1 MLNLFLINFLCL
13 GIIVSS
19 LLLLFESNRVY
30 SVLYLIF
37 IYMCSSILFMFMGIG
52 LLGAFY
58 FLVYIGA
65 VSVLFLFSVMILDLK
80 DSLYERD
87 YTYMLPFFFLFLILT
102 LQCFIFLYE
111 NNFNIYGNYEN
122 YEYYLHP
129 NELLKLLGLI
139 IFLKYNVT
147 LLVCA
152 LLLLVSMVGSIYL
165 TNVRKGLLTKKQK
178 YPLARAP
185 LIYHIHIY

>member
-1 MLNLFLINFLCL
+1 MLNMLLINLL
-13 GIIVSS
+13 SVGIIMSS
-19 LLLLFESNRVY
+19 ILLLFESNRVY

-37 IYMCSSILFMFMGIG
+37 IYMCSSILFMYMGIG

-80 DSLYERD
+80 DSIYERD
-87 YTYMLPFFFLFLILT
+87 YTYMFPFLLLFIILS
-102 LQCFIFLYE
+102 LQFFIFIYDKDL
-111 NNFNIYGNYEN
+111 NIYGNYDN

-129 NELLKLLGLI
+129 NELLKVLGIVIFMKYSIILIVCGLI
-139 IFLKYNVT
+139 
-147 LLVCA
+147 
-152 LLLLVSMVGSIYL
+152 LLVSMIGSIYL
-165 TNVRKGLLTKKQK
+165 TNIRKGLLTKKQR

-185 LIYHIHIY
+185 FLYHVNIY

>member
-1 MLNLFLINFLCL
+1 MLNLIFINLL
-13 GIIVSS
+13 SVGIIMSS
-19 LLLLFESNRVY
+19 ILLLFESNRVY

-80 DSLYERD
+80 DSIYERD
-87 YTYMLPFFFLFLILT
+87 YTYMFPFLLLFLILSI
-102 LQCFIFLYE
+102 QFFIFIYDKNL
-111 NNFNIYGNYEN
+111 NIYGNYDN

-129 NELLKLLGLI
+129 NEFLRLI
-139 IFLKYNVT
+139 GIVIFCRYNIV
-147 LLVCA
+147 LLVCG
-152 LLLLVSMVGSIYL
+152 LLLLVSMIGSIYL
-165 TNVRKGLLTKKQK
+165 TNTRKGLLTKKQT
-178 YPLARAP
+178 YPMARAP
-185 LIYHIHIY
+185 LIYHVNIY